1 MKIARVTQK
10 HGRHYYV
17 QDLEERN
24 PKTGRPK
31 QIWHRLTRVSEGDK
45 ALLDALSA
53 LLGTVPGDGH
63 GNMKAKIGE
72 YLKVKL
78 PELTPGVRTEYQR
91 ILEKVGDAFAEFDVP
106 EIRPGDVLEYLNKE
120 FADKPGAKRHYKA
133 RISGFFSW
141 CILQDLCQ
149 VNPCSEVKL
158 KREPKRKT
166 KWTDK
171 LFHDV
176 RDRLSPMH
184 QCYHDLSFLLYQRT
198 TDVRLLKR
206 SQIRDGVIH
215 FEPSKTIRSS
225 GKEVDIPITPAIQAV
240 LDRAAEISRN
250 WKVVCAY
257 VLHTRGGT
265 AYTPTGI
272 YSAYK
277 RADEQIHG
285 MGNRVGLN
293 PKALRPYAA
302 TSAKKQGYDL
312 AQLQV
317 GLAHTSVKTTEGY
330 VHQHEVPVSAIS
342 LALPQRAKQT

>member
-1 MKIARVTQK
+1 MKISRVTQK

-17 QDLEERN
+17 QDMEERN
-24 PKTGRPK
+24 PETGRPRQK
-31 QIWHRLTRVSEGDK
+31 WHRLPRVTDGDK

-63 GNMKAKIGE
+63 GNMKARIAE

-78 PELTPGVRTEYQR
+78 PELTVNVRTEYQR
-91 ILEKVGDAFAEFDVP
+91 ILDKIGAAFVEFDVD
-106 EIRPGDVLEYLNKE
+106 EVRPGDVLEYLNKE

-141 CILQDLCQ
+141 CILQGLCQ

-158 KREPKRKT
+158 KRIPRRRT

-184 QCYHDLSFLLYQRT
+184 RCYHDLSFLLYQRT

-206 SQIRDGVIH
+206 SQIGDGVIH

-240 LDRAAEISRN
+240 LDGAAEISRK

-257 VLHTRGGT
+257 VVHTRGGT
-265 AYTPTGI
+265 PYTPTGV

-277 RADEQIHG
+277 RADEDIHG
-285 MGNRVGLN
+285 KENRIGLN
-293 PKALRPYAA
+293 PKALRPYAV
-302 TSAKKQGYDL
+302 TCAKKQGYDIG
-312 AQLQV
+312 QLQV
-317 GLAHTSVKTTEGY
+317 GLAHTSVRTTEGY
-330 VHQHEVPVSAIS
+330 VHQHEVPLSRVN
-342 LALPQRAKQT
+342 LDLPRKS